1 MLILQERSTE
11 VVFYGARSHHFPQL
25 HESLQMSRVTSLV
38 LLSAIS
44 LSPATAIAQDKP
56 TTRYDAALA
65 ASLGADERGMRSYVL
80 VVLKT
85 GPTKVPSGEKR
96 TQMFAGH
103 MANIQRLADEEKL
116 VFAGPLDG
124 IDGWRGIFIFAAP
137 DIATVKTYVTTDPVI
152 VNGEMV
158 AEYHKLYGSAGLM
171 MMNEIS
177 RKISKGSP

>member
-1 MLILQERSTE
+1 
-11 VVFYGARSHHFPQL
+11 
-25 HESLQMSRVTSLV
+25 MSRVTSLI
-38 LLSAIS
+38 LLSIVF
-44 LSPATAIAQDKP
+44 LSPVIAIAQDNSAAQ
-56 TTRYDAALA
+56 YDAALA
-65 ASLGADERGMRSYVL
+65 KSLGADERGMRSYVL

-103 MANIQRLADEEKL
+103 MANIQRLANEQKL

-124 IDGWRGIFIFAAP
+124 VDGWRGIFVFATP
-137 DIATVKTYVTTDPVI
+137 DIATAKTYVSTDPVI
-152 VNGEMV
+152 INGEMV

-177 RKISKGSP
+177 RKISKESP